1 MEVGGGR
8 PSREQLWESTAVAQ
22 GSPQAL
28 ICIDSSGDGSHPPV
42 SADALHIRYAFN
54 FSFGYYGDADLR
66 DSPANFPEP
75 AGCEEP
81 VPLSCR
87 RNDGAS
93 DYSFVTSGGTSNVM
107 KVLFHKK

>member
-8 PSREQLWESTAVAQ
+8 PSIEKLWESTTVAQ

-28 ICIDSSGDGSHPPV
+28 ICIGSSGGGSHPLPSAPTRSTSDTPLISHSAIMETRTFVTRPKPV
-42 SADALHIRYAFN
+42 
-54 FSFGYYGDADLR
+54 
-66 DSPANFPEP
+66 
-75 AGCEEP
+75 GCEEP

-87 RNDGAS
+87 RNDAAS